1 MKARCNEL
9 LVLAAMLFAVTPAVA
24 QKPKADSQ
32 DLQRGFTEFETFQG
46 EANSDASVLKLDST
60 VGYDF
65 NKHFGVFAGVPLYFS
80 HVASSTTTAGTTTTT
95 SSGGTGMGNAYLGFA
110 LREPNPTLDYASAV
124 TLGVPTGSTSK
135 GLSTGRAS
143 IDWTNR
149 FEHSFDRLTPFF
161 EGGLANTVP
170 DSVFLTRPFTSLGT
184 ITHLEEGADFELVR
198 HFSVGGSAYQI
209 VPFGNQKLLSKLVRK
224 GQSGRGNGRSF
235 DTVAEASGSGL
246 TRENGFS
253 TWVGFEPTPI
263 LRAEI
268 GYTRSTTFDWNSFA
282 FNLRVNFGRL
292 LRPGRHS

>member
-1 MKARCNEL
+1 MRLRCTKFF
-9 LVLAAMLFAVTPAVA
+9 LFPAVLSVATIGLA
-24 QKPKADSQ
+24 QKPKADTEETQ
-32 DLQRGFTEFETFQG
+32 KGFTEFETFQG

-65 NKHFGVFAGVPLYFS
+65 NKHFGVFAGVPVYFA
-80 HVASSTTTAGTTTTT
+80 HVASTTATGTTTT
-95 SSGGTGMGNAYLGFA
+95 SPGGSGMGNVYLGFA
-110 LREPNPTLDYASAV
+110 LRAPNPTLDYASTI
-124 TLGVPTGSTSK
+124 TLGAPTGSTSK
-135 GLSTGRAS
+135 GFSTGRAS

-170 DSVFLTRPFTSLGT
+170 DSVFLTRPFTSLGA
-184 ITHLEEGADFELVR
+184 ITHLEEGGEFELVR

-209 VPFGNQKLLSKLVRK
+209 VPFGNQKLFSRLVRR

-235 DTVAEASGSGL
+235 DAVAEASGNGL

-263 LRAEI
+263 WRAEI
-268 GYTRSTTFDWNSFA
+268 GYTRSTTFDLNSFA

-292 LRPGRHS
+292 LRPGKRS